1 MRVSKKTLK
10 LLYARAIRAYNSG
23 YSTRYGAGT
32 SLESELYK
40 GMPLQHAVI
49 LRSFLED
56 IEILADRG
64 EPLPEGASLELRNAC
79 QVVKMKEVR
88 K

>member
-10 LLYARAIRAYNSG
+10 LLY
-23 YSTRYGAGT
+23 
-32 SLESELYK
+32 
-40 GMPLQHAVI
+40 AVI